1 MLDSYTLGPRPNAL
15 LNIYFALSGSIVSS
29 VAVSCIFTGIVTLYS
44 INMAILSGV
53 IQISIIAT
61 FIKTP
66 YVAMLAGV
74 LGGILTTVL
83 SLYLLSRINSTY
95 FRDSKGLIVLY
106 LVNVIVCSFF
116 LSPIVIKAYENY

>member
-1 MLDSYTLGPRPNAL
+1 
-15 LNIYFALSGSIVSS
+15 
-29 VAVSCIFTGIVTLYS
+29 
-44 INMAILSGV
+44 MAILSGV